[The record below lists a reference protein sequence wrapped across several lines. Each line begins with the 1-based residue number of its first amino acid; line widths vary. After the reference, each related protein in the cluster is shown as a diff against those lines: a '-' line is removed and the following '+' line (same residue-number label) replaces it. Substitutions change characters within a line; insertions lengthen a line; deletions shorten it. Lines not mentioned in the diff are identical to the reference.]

1 MSVIDCSDGTRAHG
15 HVAASV
21 CDKEV
26 YFVVF
31 NLSNSVRQT
40 QPFSEY
46 KYIIAVFCRRI
57 INDRLALCRA
67 AESL

>member
-31 NLSNSVRQT
+31 NLSNYVRQT
-40 QPFSEY
+40 QPFSE
-46 KYIIAVFCRRI
+46 
-57 INDRLALCRA
+57 
-67 AESL
+67 